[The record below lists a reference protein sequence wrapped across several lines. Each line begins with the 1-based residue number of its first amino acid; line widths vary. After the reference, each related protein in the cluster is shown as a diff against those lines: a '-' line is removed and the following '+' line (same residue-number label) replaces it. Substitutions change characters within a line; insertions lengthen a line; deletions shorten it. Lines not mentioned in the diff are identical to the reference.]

1 MSDKN
6 NKIHK
11 QQVMWMERY
20 EQVKD
25 YLVEHNRGVWPI
37 VLVICLGIT
46 MTAGVVANKNKVE
59 QVETTQT
66 IGETETESGIDVPDV
81 AFEEN
86 AHPEINELMTTYYK
100 AMAEGD
106 TETIASLVKPASDIF
121 LIQIGEYSKYVESYP
136 AVNIYTKPGPIEN
149 SYMVFAYTEV
159 KMAGYDGNVP
169 GLVTYYVCQDTD
181 GSYYINMEEELSEEV
196 AQYIHTI
203 DLQDDVIDL
212 NNKVSVDFKNLLA
225 EDEKFAA
232 YYVDVDN
239 QITASVSAALEA
251 LNSSQ
256 QEEETDVETE
266 ETASEEVSVTKIVK
280 ATDVVNMRSS
290 DSEIAD
296 KVGKAQIGDTF
307 TVLEERP
314 NGWTKVD
321 NNGTE
326 VFIKS
331 DFLEVVSETSNEA
344 SGDTPAES
352 QETPAV
358 AANSSLG
365 ADGKVTAKTT
375 VNVRKSA
382 SETAEKLGVIYQ
394 GEKLELVMNQ
404 ADGWCKVKY
413 KGQTG
418 YVKSEF
424 VE

>member
-6 NKIHK
+6 KKAHK
-11 QQVMWMERY
+11 QQIVLAEKY
-20 EQVKD
+20 EQVMD
-25 YLVEHNRGVWPI
+25 FLVEHNRVIWPI
-37 VLVICLGIT
+37 VLVVCLGIT
-46 MTAGVVANKNKVE
+46 MTVGVVANKNKTQQ
-59 QVETTQT
+59 QVETVQT
-66 IGETETESGIDVPDV
+66 LGSTETENKITVPDV
-81 AFEEN
+81 PLEEN
-86 AHPEINELMTTYYK
+86 AHPEINELMTSYYK

-106 TETIASLVKPASDIF
+106 TETIATLVKPATDIF
-121 LIQIGEYSKYVESYP
+121 LIKIAEYSKYVESYP

-159 KMAGYDGNVP
+159 KMSGYEGNVP
-169 GLVTYYVCQDTD
+169 GLVTYYVCQDES
-181 GSYYINMEEELSEEV
+181 GNYYINMEEELTEEV
-196 AQYIHTI
+196 AEYIHAI

-212 NNKVSVDFKNLLA
+212 NNKVTVEFKNLLA
-225 EDEKFAA
+225 EDEKFAS

-239 QITASVSAALEA
+239 QITTSVSAALDA
-251 LNSSQ
+251 MNQSQ
-256 QEEETDVETE
+256 QVETVEEEETT
-266 ETASEEVSVTKIVK
+266 EEVSVTKVVR
-280 ATDVVNMRSS
+280 ATDVVNMRTS

-321 NNGTE
+321 NNGKE

-331 DFLEVVSETSNEA
+331 DYLEVVSETPNETT
-344 SGDTPAES
+344 G
-352 QETPAV
+352 ETPAQTTETP
-358 AANSSLG
+358 AADTIGTN
-365 ADGKVTAKTT
+365 GKITAKTT

-382 SETAEKLGVIYQ
+382 SETADKLGKIYQ
-394 GEKLELVMNQ
+394 GEQLELIMNQ

-418 YVKSEF
+418 YVKAEF

>member
-1 MSDKN
+1 
-6 NKIHK
+6 
-11 QQVMWMERY
+11 
-20 EQVKD
+20 
-25 YLVEHNRGVWPI
+25 
-37 VLVICLGIT
+37 
-46 MTAGVVANKNKVE
+46 
-59 QVETTQT
+59 
-66 IGETETESGIDVPDV
+66 
-81 AFEEN
+81 
-86 AHPEINELMTTYYK
+86 
-100 AMAEGD
+100 
-106 TETIASLVKPASDIF
+106 
-121 LIQIGEYSKYVESYP
+121 
-136 AVNIYTKPGPIEN
+136 
-149 SYMVFAYTEV
+149 
-159 KMAGYDGNVP
+159 
-169 GLVTYYVCQDTD
+169 
-181 GSYYINMEEELSEEV
+181 
-196 AQYIHTI
+196 
-203 DLQDDVIDL
+203 
-212 NNKVSVDFKNLLA
+212 
-225 EDEKFAA
+225 
-232 YYVDVDN
+232 
-239 QITASVSAALEA
+239 
-251 LNSSQ
+251 
-256 QEEETDVETE
+256 
-266 ETASEEVSVTKIVK
+266 
-280 ATDVVNMRSS
+280 MRSS